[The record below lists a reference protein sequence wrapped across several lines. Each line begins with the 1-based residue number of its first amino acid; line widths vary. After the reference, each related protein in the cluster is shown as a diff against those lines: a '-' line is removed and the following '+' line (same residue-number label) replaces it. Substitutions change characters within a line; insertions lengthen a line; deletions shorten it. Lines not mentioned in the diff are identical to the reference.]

1 MYIKEDL
8 RGKEM
13 CKYCQAMQ
21 PILRFSQ
28 TNKGR
33 RNVKTYIGI
42 GYKKS
47 GKTFRCL
54 TTELETDGEKTACS
68 MEIHFCPVCGRKLS
82 EVSE

>member
-1 MYIKEDL
+1 
-8 RGKEM
+8 M

-21 PILRFSQ
+21 PISAMSQ

-33 RNVKTYIGI
+33 RGVNTYIGI
-42 GYKKS
+42 GYKS
-47 GKTFRCL
+47 NGKIFRCL
-54 TTELETDGEKTACS
+54 TTEIDIDGEKTTCG